1 MIFLTGLA
9 ITLIG
14 ALLFTRYGE
23 KRWSWLPFWAMPV
36 GVVVMLDA
44 VVLWAHMGGAK

>member
-14 ALLFTRYGE
+14 ALLFTRYGN
-23 KRWSWLPFWAMPV
+23 KPWSWIPFWCMPV
-36 GVVVMLDA
+36 GVVIMIDA
-44 VVLWAHMGGAK
+44 IVTRLSLLH

>member
-1 MIFLTGLA
+1 MKIFLTGLA

-23 KRWSWLPFWAMPV
+23 KRWSWIPFWAMPV
-36 GVVVMLDA
+36 GAVVMIDA
-44 VVLWAHMGGAK
+44 VVLWAQTGRC